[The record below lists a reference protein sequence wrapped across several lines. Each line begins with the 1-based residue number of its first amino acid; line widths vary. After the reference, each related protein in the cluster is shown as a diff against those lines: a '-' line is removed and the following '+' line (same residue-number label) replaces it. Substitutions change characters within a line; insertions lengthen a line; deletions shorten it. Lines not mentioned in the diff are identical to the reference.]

1 METERQL
8 KVFQRRILSHQLWT
22 IIKVHRHLD
31 MEQLIW
37 GILGR
42 TSQPVAISLVDSTQP
57 NKNDQNI
64 ELVRNQSETL
74 QKMKGS

>member
-1 METERQL
+1 
-8 KVFQRRILSHQLWT
+8 
-22 IIKVHRHLD
+22 

-37 GILGR
+37 GIFGR
-42 TSQPVAISLVDSTQP
+42 TSQPVAISLVDSTQQI
-57 NKNDQNI
+57 KNDQNI